1 MPNDQDRSSF
11 RDRLLSR
18 ATLVGTFVKL
28 TVSSSVEIVAAS
40 GLDFAVIDQEHGNF
54 DRASI
59 DAALLAAMAG
69 RTAGLVRVP
78 RPVEEYVAPAL
89 DSGAAGILAP
99 HISNAEQARAFVA
112 LCRYRHGSRGFSLGT
127 RAAGYGARKMWDHV
141 DRSDARIATV
151 AMIEDPGAV
160 QSIEPIVA
168 VDGLD
173 AVFIGRAD
181 LTVALGAPGKEA
193 PVVAAAVERILEA
206 AGTARKPVVVMIDG
220 FQEVE
225 YFRQRG
231 ASGFIYA
238 SDQGLLAKSYRDVA
252 RQFSLLTGA
261 PGRTQ
266 AAG

>member
-1 MPNDQDRSSF
+1 MPNDQNF

-18 ATLVGTFVKL
+18 TPLVGTFVKF
-28 TVSSSVEIVAAS
+28 TSSSSVEIAAAS
-40 GLDFAVIDQEHGNF
+40 GLDFVVIDQEHGNF

-59 DAALLAAMAG
+59 DAELLAAIAG

-78 RPVEEYVAPAL
+78 RPGEEYVAPAL

-99 HISNAEQARAFVA
+99 HIANAEQARAFVS
-112 LCRYRHGSRGFSLGT
+112 LCRYRGGSRGFSLGT

-141 DRSDARIATV
+141 DRSDAAVATV

-160 QSIEPIVA
+160 QAIESIVA

-181 LTVALGAPGKEA
+181 LTVALGAPSKEA
-193 PVVAAAVERILEA
+193 SVVVDAVERIL
-206 AGTARKPVVVMIDG
+206 AGARTAKKPVLVMIDG
-220 FQEVE
+220 FQEVD
-225 YFRQRG
+225 YFRQRA
-231 ASGFIYA
+231 ASAFIYA
-238 SDQGLLAKSYRDVA
+238 SDQGLLGKSYREVA
-252 RQFSLLTGA
+252 SRFSALTDA
-261 PGRTQ
+261 VGRTQ